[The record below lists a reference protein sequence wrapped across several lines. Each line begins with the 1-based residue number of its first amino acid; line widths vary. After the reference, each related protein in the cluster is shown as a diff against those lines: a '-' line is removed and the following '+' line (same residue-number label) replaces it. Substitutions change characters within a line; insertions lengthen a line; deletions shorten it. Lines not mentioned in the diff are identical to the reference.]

1 MLDEK
6 SKLPEEV
13 QEAAENSEKQ
23 VAKTPVQI
31 EEKREEAVEASVKKE
46 VESTENEVSSEE
58 VVSAKSQEKVSV
70 LLEKQAKEEAKQ
82 KELESYKAMELE
94 GLVESLKQLLS
105 ERPINEIADNV
116 AAIKRLF
123 DAKHSKLLKEAKEKF
138 LSEGGN
144 RIDFH
149 YENPLKTAY
158 NGLMNDYKKNRS
170 KYYKEQEALLQQN
183 LERRLGLIEELKT
196 LIENAGNTM
205 YQDFQAIQ
213 ERWREIGA
221 IPRAKYNDTW
231 QTYHHHVER
240 FYDLLHLNKDLRD
253 LDFKHNLEEKLKL
266 VEKAEEL
273 AQLKDVNEAF
283 RELQVLHKLWKEEIG
298 PVDRSHR
305 EEIWGRFSAATKTI
319 HDKRHSYFREMKARY
334 QENIDAKFKVVEEME
349 ALDISNNST
358 RDDWQKSINKM
369 EELRK
374 AFFDAGYVPKGKGD
388 DVWDKF
394 RKANRNFN
402 HLKNQFFKEAKKEYS
417 ENILKKQQLVDQAV
431 SLKDNED
438 WEETA
443 EIFKKIQADW
453 KKVGQVPRKYSNKMW
468 KEFKDA
474 CNYFFDRYYAAKDG
488 ETEELMKIYQQKK
501 EYLEKIKGE
510 MTESTEV
517 TYEKIQEYINNWRE
531 MGRVPKNV
539 RHIEGKFSKFLDGL
553 FDKLSMSR
561 NEAEMMKFENLMQ
574 SYLEQED
581 YQKLNSE
588 QLFLRKKVDEIS
600 RDIQQ
605 LENNISFISN
615 VSSDNPL
622 FKNVN
627 KNIEK
632 HKRELEIYQ
641 NKLRYLTSLDY

>member
-6 SKLPEEV
+6 SKLPDAESQEV
-13 QEAAENSEKQ
+13 TNKEVAAESVK
-23 VAKTPVQI
+23 I
-31 EEKREEAVEASVKKE
+31 EEKSENVEVSDQQETEKTESEVSLKEEKSASEKKE
-46 VESTENEVSSEE
+46 EESAAALERQAQEEKKKQELASYENMDLEE
-58 VVSAKSQEKVSV
+58 
-70 LLEKQAKEEAKQ
+70 
-82 KELESYKAMELE
+82 
-94 GLVESLKQLLS
+94 LVGSLKKLLS
-105 ERPINEIADNV
+105 ERPIQDIADNV
-116 AAIKRLF
+116 NVIKRLF
-123 DAKHSKLLKEAKEKF
+123 DAKHSKLLKAEKEKF

-149 YENPLKTAY
+149 YDNPTKTAY
-158 NGLMNDYKKNRS
+158 NSLMNDYKKNRS

-183 LERRLGLIEELKT
+183 LERRLGLIEELKA
-196 LIENAGNTM
+196 LIENAGDNM

-213 ERWREIGA
+213 ERWRGIGA

-298 PVDRSHR
+298 PIDRNHR

-319 HDKRHSYFREMKARY
+319 HDKRHHYFREMKAQY
-334 QENIDAKFKVVEEME
+334 QGNIEAKFKVVEEME
-349 ALDISNNST
+349 ALDFSNNST

-388 DVWDKF
+388 EVWDKF

-417 ENILKKQQLVDQAV
+417 ENITKKQKLVEQAV

-443 EIFKKIQADW
+443 EVFKKIQADW
-453 KKVGQVPRKYSNKMW
+453 KKVGQVPRKHSNKLW

-474 CNYFFDRYYAAKDG
+474 CNHFFDRYYAAKDG

-501 EYLEKIKGE
+501 DYLTKLKEEI
-510 MTESTEV
+510 TEDTEV
-517 TYEKIQEYINNWRE
+517 TYEKIQGYINDWRK
-531 MGRVPKNV
+531 MGRVPKSV

-574 SYLEQED
+574 SYLEQEN

-588 QLFLRKKVDEIS
+588 QLFLRKKIDETN

-615 VSSDNPL
+615 VSADNPL

-632 HKRELEIYQ
+632 HKRELEMYQ
-641 NKLRYLTSLDY
+641 NKLRYLSSLDY